1 MPSTFQP
8 TDLPAVILI
17 EPRAFLDDRGF
28 FLESYKASEFAA
40 AGIAD
45 PFVQDNH
52 SYSNRGV
59 VRGIHYQLPPHAQ
72 GKLVQVIAGAALD
85 VAVDLRRSSPTFGA
99 YVAYELSGENH
110 RMLYIPPGFGHAFL
124 ALQDGTHFVYKCT
137 AEYHKESEAGVRWD
151 DEEIGISWPKMT
163 ILVSDKD
170 QVLPDLTE
178 AEVFP

>member
-1 MPSTFQP
+1 MPFTFQP
-8 TDLPAVILI
+8 TELPGVILI
-17 EPRAFLDDRGF
+17 EPRVFPDERGF
-28 FLESYKASEFAA
+28 FLESYRASEFTA

-45 PFVQDNH
+45 QFVQDNH
-52 SYSNRGV
+52 SYSDRGV
-59 VRGIHYQLPPHAQ
+59 LRGIHYQLPPHAQ

-99 YVAYELSGENH
+99 YEAYELSGENH

-124 ALQDGTHFVYKCT
+124 ALKNGTHFVYKCT
-137 AEYHKESEAGVRWD
+137 AEYHKDSEAGVRWD
-151 DEEIGISWPKMT
+151 DSEIGIRWPKMS

-170 QVLPDLTE
+170 RVLPALTE